1 MKNISQ
7 SLSGSLRGISPKRRG
22 LVFFFAL
29 FAGLLLIGRFG
40 WRPIPK
46 ELHQAGGFREY
57 ATLQEEAPDADLK
70 EEWQRMKGPARQ
82 MPSAPVAAR
91 SESASTSAGGLM
103 EVSSNGGPLIAHA
116 AVLAVTTKD
125 FSHSRSTLEE
135 ILERHHGY
143 ASKLRMT
150 GQGNGSTLTAT
161 LRIPSSEFGSTVTDL
176 KTLGNVQKEEQTAD
190 EITQQRA
197 DLEARL
203 ANAQNSL
210 QRLQEILGKTK
221 PWDNSAEV
229 QRQLINVRAE
239 VTRLQAER
247 IASENRT
254 VFANVL
260 FSMREE
266 IAAPVETFGAQFH
279 KAAQVGISDALGSLS
294 GIVLF
299 LLSYGPAFLT
309 WTLLLLFPSRWM
321 WRKWRPITQTGT
333 AQTVQSA

>member
-1 MKNISQ
+1 MKNIFA
-7 SLSGSLRGISPKRRG
+7 SLSGKLRGLSPKRRG

-29 FAGLLLIGRFG
+29 FAGLLLIGRVT
-40 WRPIPK
+40 RRSATQEVHK
-46 ELHQAGGFREY
+46 VGGFRESVG
-57 ATLQEEAPDADLK
+57 LQEAASDGDLR
-70 EEWQRMKGPARQ
+70 EEWQRMKDPARQ
-82 MPSAPVAAR
+82 VPAASVAVKN
-91 SESASTSAGGLM
+91 ESASVDGLI
-103 EVSSNGGPLIAHA
+103 EVPSNGGPLIAHA

-125 FSHSRSTLEE
+125 FSHSRATLEE
-135 ILERHHGY
+135 VLERHHGY

-150 GQGNGSTLTAT
+150 GQSNGSTLTAT
-161 LRIPSSEFGSTVTDL
+161 LRVPSSEFGSTVTDL
-176 KTLGNVQKEEQTAD
+176 KVLGTVQKEEQTAD

-210 QRLQEILGKTK
+210 RRLQEILAKTK
-221 PWDNSAEV
+221 PWDNRAEV
-229 QRQLINVRAE
+229 QRQLMNVRAE

-266 IAAPVETFGAQFH
+266 IATPVETFGAQFH
-279 KAAQVGISDALGSLS
+279 KAALAGISDALSNVS

-299 LLSYGPAFLT
+299 GISYGPGFLV
-309 WTLLLLFPSRWM
+309 WTVLLFFPSRWM
-321 WRKWRPITQTGT
+321 WRKWRQLPQAGT
-333 AQTVQSA
+333 AQTAQGS